1 MSLKAIRVFFVF
13 TRSNLD
19 NLIHD
24 TLQGISLTAIPY
36 AALHRID
43 DCLQL
48 IESGNHLSKTSLHF
62 TAVNRVEG

>member
-1 MSLKAIRVFFVF
+1 MSLKTIFF

-24 TLQGISLTAIPY
+24 TLQGISSCLAAIPY